1 MRRASPRWQTR
12 SKPSAVAEQAKGGVA
27 LPFILVVLI
36 WSSTWIVIRDQIGSV
51 PASWSVCYRFA
62 LAGVAMAAFARMRG
76 VSLDIGRSGLLYAAL
91 LGVAQ
96 FVFNFNFVYR
106 AEHYL
111 TSGLVAV
118 VYAMLLIPNSI
129 LAFLIFRQPV
139 SRAFIGGSV
148 VAVAGIVLML
158 LHEYHAALSEAG
170 AVRPDMVLLG
180 AAFSFAGLMSASAAN
195 VMQGMEIARR
205 LPMVAVLAWAM
216 LIGAGVD
223 ALYAWATIGPPIF
236 DTRIGYI
243 AGVGW
248 LGIAGSV
255 VTFPLYFT
263 LIQRMGAG
271 RAAYTGVLIPVIAML
286 ISTLAEGYR
295 WSMLAIFGALLAVAG
310 MAIALRSKAA

>member
-1 MRRASPRWQTR
+1 M
-12 SKPSAVAEQAKGGVA
+12 AEQSRGGIL
-27 LPFILVVLI
+27 LPFILVTLI

-62 LAGVAMAAFARMRG
+62 LGGIAMAAFARWRG
-76 VSLDIGRSGLLYAAL
+76 VSLHIGRDGLLYAAL

-96 FVFNFNFVYR
+96 FVLNFNFVYR

-111 TSGLVAV
+111 TSGVVAV

-129 LAFLIFRQPV
+129 LAWLIFRQPV
-139 SRAFIGGSV
+139 GRAFIGGSL
-148 VAVAGIVLML
+148 VAVAGIILML
-158 LHEYHAALSEAG
+158 LHEYRAATIS
-170 AVRPDMVLLG
+170 PDMVLLG
-180 AAFSFAGLMSASAAN
+180 AAFSLAGLMSASTAN

-223 ALYAWATIGPPIF
+223 ALYALATVGPPTF
-236 DTRIGYI
+236 DPRIGYI
-243 AGVGW
+243 MGVGW

-271 RAAYTGVLIPVIAML
+271 RAAYTSVLIPVIAML
-286 ISTLAEGYR
+286 ISTLVEGYR
-295 WSMLAIFGALLAVAG
+295 WSELSIAGALLAVAG
-310 MAIALRSKAA
+310 MGLALRSKAA

>member
-1 MRRASPRWQTR
+1 MG
-12 SKPSAVAEQAKGGVA
+12 ENAKSGTKGAIA

-76 VSLDIGRSGLLYAAL
+76 VSLSIGRDGLLYAAL

-96 FVFNFNFVYR
+96 FVLNFNFVYR

-139 SRAFIGGSV
+139 SRAFIGGSM
-148 VAVAGIVLML
+148 VAVTGIMLML
-158 LHEYHAALSEAG
+158 LHEYHAATVGTGMA
-170 AVRPDMVLLG
+170 RPDLVLLG
-180 AAFSFAGLMSASAAN
+180 AAFALAGLMSASAAN
-195 VMQGMEIARR
+195 VTQGMEIARR

-216 LIGAGVD
+216 LFGAGVD
-223 ALYAWATIGPPIF
+223 ALFAWATVGPPTF
-236 DTRIGYI
+236 DPRPGYI
-243 AGVGW
+243 LGVGW

-271 RAAYTGVLIPVIAML
+271 RAAYTSVLIPVIAML

-295 WSMLAIFGALLAVAG
+295 WSALAIIGALLAIAG
-310 MAIALRSKAA
+310 MAIALRSKAG

>member
-1 MRRASPRWQTR
+1 M
-12 SKPSAVAEQAKGGVA
+12 AEEAKGGVII
-27 LPFILVVLI
+27 PFILVTLI
-36 WSSTWIVIRDQIGSV
+36 WGSTWIVIRDQIGSV

-62 LAGVAMAAFARMRG
+62 LAGLAMAAFARMRG
-76 VSLDIGRSGLLYAAL
+76 VSLDIGRSGLFYAAL

-96 FVFNFNFVYR
+96 FVLNFNFVYR

-148 VAVAGIVLML
+148 VAVTGIVLML

-170 AVRPDMVLLG
+170 GVRPDMVLLG
-180 AAFSFAGLMSASAAN
+180 AAFSLAGLMSASTAN

-223 ALYAWATIGPPIF
+223 ALYAWATIGPPTF
-236 DTRIGYI
+236 DTRLGYI
-243 AGVGW
+243 VGVGW

-271 RAAYTGVLIPVIAML
+271 RAAYTSVLIPVIAML

-295 WSMLAIFGALLAVAG
+295 WSALSVIGALLAIAG
-310 MAIALRSKAA
+310 MGIALRSKAG

>member
-1 MRRASPRWQTR
+1 M
-12 SKPSAVAEQAKGGVA
+12 AEGRGGGVA
-27 LPFILVVLI
+27 IPFILVTLI

-51 PASWSVCYRFA
+51 PASWSVCYRFL
-62 LAGVAMAAFARMRG
+62 LAGVAMAAFARWRG
-76 VSLDIGRSGLLYAAL
+76 ISLNIGRSGLLYAAL

-96 FVFNFNFVYR
+96 FVLNFNFVYR

-148 VAVAGIVLML
+148 VAVAGILLML
-158 LHEYHAALSEAG
+158 LHEYHG
-170 AVRPDMVLLG
+170 ATVRPDMVLLG
-180 AAFSFAGLMSASAAN
+180 AAFSFAGLMSASTAN

-223 ALYAWATIGPPIF
+223 ALYAWATVGPPTF
-236 DTRIGYI
+236 DPRIGYI
-243 AGVGW
+243 LGVGW
-248 LGIAGSV
+248 LGLAGSV

-271 RAAYTGVLIPVIAML
+271 RAAYTSVLIPVIAML
-286 ISTLAEGYR
+286 ISTLVEGYR
-295 WSMLAIFGALLAVAG
+295 WSALSIVGALLAVAG
-310 MAIALRSKAA
+310 MAIALRSKAR

>member
-1 MRRASPRWQTR
+1 M
-12 SKPSAVAEQAKGGVA
+12 

-51 PASWSVCYRFA
+51 PSSWSVCYRFA
-62 LAGVAMAAFARMRG
+62 LAGIAMAALAKWRG
-76 VSLDIGRSGLLYAAL
+76 ISLNIGRGGLVYAAL
-91 LGVAQ
+91 LGIAQ
-96 FVFNFNFVYR
+96 FVLNFNFVYR

-148 VAVAGIVLML
+148 VAVTGIVLML
-158 LHEYHAALSEAG
+158 VHEYHAAT
-170 AVRPDMVLLG
+170 VRPDMVLLG
-180 AAFSFAGLMSASAAN
+180 AAFSLAGLISASSAN
-195 VMQGMEIARR
+195 VMQGMDIARR

-223 ALYAWATIGPPIF
+223 ALFAWVMIGPPTF
-236 DTRIGYI
+236 DTRIGYMM
-243 AGVGW
+243 GVGW

-271 RAAYTGVLIPVIAML
+271 RAAYTSVLIPVIAML

-295 WSMLAIFGALLAVAG
+295 WSALAVIGALLAIAG
-310 MAIALRSKAA
+310 MAIALRSKAV